1 MSGRPPASGKA
12 RLVPRTFRLTEGENT
27 NLEQQAVDRGF
38 GSASEYLRWLVRNDE
53 TNAAEKRAQRKPRRP
68 WDV

>member
-1 MSGRPPASGKA
+1 
-12 RLVPRTFRLTEGENT
+12 VPRTFRLTEGENT

-53 TNAAEKRAQRKPRRP
+53 TGAAEKRAQRKPRRP

>member
-1 MSGRPPASGKA
+1 MSGRPPAVGKA
-12 RLVPRTFRLTEGENT
+12 RLIPRTFRLTESENV
-27 NLEQQAVDRGF
+27 NLEQQAADRGF

-53 TNAAEKRAQRKPRRP
+53 TAAVEKKARKPRRP